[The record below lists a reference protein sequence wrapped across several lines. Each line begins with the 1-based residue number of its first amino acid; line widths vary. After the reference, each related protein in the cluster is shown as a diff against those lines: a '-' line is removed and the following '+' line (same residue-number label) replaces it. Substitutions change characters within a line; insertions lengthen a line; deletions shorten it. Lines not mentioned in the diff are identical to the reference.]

1 MVGAGLVLL
10 AVAAVLTWAVDVD
23 LPYVDDG
30 TLAAVLLALGL
41 TLVVAGALVAVAR
54 ADGSDDGAAGLGL
67 LTLGMVLVWGLD
79 VDVPQV
85 DDTALGLILMVGGA
99 VAVAAAVHLD
109 RQRTRTRRVVEVRRR
124 GPGRGRRR
132 TP

>member
-30 TLAAVLLALGL
+30 TLSAVLLALGL
-41 TLVVAGALVAVAR
+41 TLVVAGVLLAAAR

-67 LTLGMVLVWGLD
+67 LTLGMVLVWGLE

-85 DDTALGLILMVGGA
+85 EDTALGVILMVAGGIS
-99 VAVAAAVHLD
+99 VAATLYLD
-109 RQRTRTRRVVEVRRR
+109 RQRTSTRRVVELRRGRDPRRR
-124 GPGRGRRR
+124 
-132 TP
+132 